1 MELKIE
7 DIKLDDNM
15 EDFKS
20 DNPSLNTYVQREA
33 YFEHIMKF
41 TNTKIVRAEDN
52 IAAYFSIQFKD
63 IKIIEDF
70 DEYNYPSI
78 YLKCLAVDKRYESHG
93 IGTALLEYI
102 TIQCEEVSKFVGCR
116 CLLIDALTEKAKW
129 YEDRGFQ
136 YLDSDINRHLYD
148 ITIPM
153 FIDLRNNEL
162 LIDYFE
168 EG

>member
-7 DIKLDDNM
+7 DVKLNDNTRS
-15 EDFKS
+15 FKS

-41 TNTKIVRAEDN
+41 TNTKVVRFKDN
-52 IAAYFSIQFKD
+52 IVAYFSIQFKD
-63 IKIIEDF
+63 IKIVEDL

-78 YLKCLAVDKRYESHG
+78 YLKCLAVDKRYENNG

-102 TIQCEEVSKFVGCR
+102 TSQCEEVTKFVGCR
-116 CLLIDALTEKAKW
+116 CVLIDALTEKVKW

-136 YLDSDINRHLYD
+136 CLDSDLNKYLYD

-168 EG
+168 G

>member
-1 MELKIE
+1 MKLKIE
-7 DIKLDDNM
+7 DIKIDDNI
-15 EDFKS
+15 EIFKS

-33 YFEHIMKF
+33 YFEQIMKF
-41 TNTKIVRAEDN
+41 TNTKVVRIENDIV
-52 IAAYFSIQFKD
+52 AYFSIQFKD
-63 IKIIEDF
+63 IKIIEEF

-78 YLKCLAVDKRYESHG
+78 YLKCLAVDKIYESQG

-116 CLLIDALTEKAKW
+116 CLLIDALTEKIKW
-129 YEDRGFQ
+129 YEERGFQ
-136 YLDSDINRHLYD
+136 YLDSDINKDLYD
-148 ITIPM
+148 VTIPM
-153 FIDLRNNEL
+153 FIDLRNDKL